1 MSVERF
7 IALRYLLS
15 KHKIN
20 FITIISIISILG
32 ITIGVAAL
40 IVVLSVFNGFSSLV
54 KNILINFDPHIKIE
68 STIPGGF
75 TQSSQI
81 ENYLRLNKNIDS
93 FSPYVNGKVVIYSNK
108 VIRIVELNGITSDS
122 TNRLSGL
129 KDNIVLGQY
138 DLSKKDF
145 PKILI
150 GLSLATS
157 LRVSVGDTLT
167 LVSPEGFENVLTLQS
182 LPLSQ
187 QFIVSGIYSSHNKEI
202 DAVKIYCDLNISQQL
217 LGYGKNIFGYEIRLK
232 DINQTNS
239 VKKELQKIIDKK
251 SMDILTWFDLH
262 KQLYSVMLIE
272 RWVAYTILSLII
284 AVATFS
290 IFGSLF
296 MTVLEKKREIGVLKS
311 LGMSNNSILK
321 IFLLEGFLIGI
332 IGAIVGSIIGI
343 GICYLQVKFKI
354 YGLDPTVYIID
365 ALPIELHSLDIILIT
380 LMAIILATL
389 AGYFPAKKAAQMLP
403 LESIKWE

>member
-20 FITIISIISILG
+20 FVTIISIISILG

-93 FSPYVNGKVVIYSNK
+93 FSPYINGKVVIYSNK

-122 TNRLSGL
+122 TNKLSGL

-145 PKILI
+145 PQILI

-182 LPLSQ
+182 LPLSK

-217 LGYGKNIFGYEIRLK
+217 LGYGKNILGYEIRLK

-239 VKKELQKIIDKK
+239 VKKELQKIIDKN

-290 IFGSLF
+290 IFSSLF

-332 IGAIVGSIIGI
+332 IGAIVGSILGI

-365 ALPIELHSLDIILIT
+365 ALPIELHSLDVILIT

-389 AGYFPAKKAAQMLP
+389 AGYFPAKKAARMLP
-403 LESIKWE
+403 IESIKWE

>member
-182 LPLSQ
+182 SPLSQ

-403 LESIKWE
+403 LELIKWE

>member
-20 FITIISIISILG
+20 FVTIISIISILG

-54 KNILINFDPHIKIE
+54 TNILINFDPHIKIE

-122 TNRLSGL
+122 TNKLSGL
-129 KDNIVLGQY
+129 KDNIVIGQY

-182 LPLSQ
+182 LPLSK

-217 LGYGKNIFGYEIRLK
+217 LGYGKNILGYEIRLK

-239 VKKELQKIIDKK
+239 VKKELQKIIDKN

-332 IGAIVGSIIGI
+332 IGAIVGSILGI

-365 ALPIELHSLDIILIT
+365 ALPIELHSLDVILIT

>member
-40 IVVLSVFNGFSSLV
+40 IVVLSVFNGFSTLV

-150 GLSLATS
+150 GLSLASS

>member
-20 FITIISIISILG
+20 FVTIISIISILG

-122 TNRLSGL
+122 TNKLSGL

-182 LPLSQ
+182 LPLSK

-217 LGYGKNIFGYEIRLK
+217 LGYGKNILGYEIRLK

-239 VKKELQKIIDKK
+239 VKKELQKIIDKN

-290 IFGSLF
+290 IFSSLF

-332 IGAIVGSIIGI
+332 IGAIVGSILGI

-365 ALPIELHSLDIILIT
+365 SLPIELHSLDVILIT

-389 AGYFPAKKAAQMLP
+389 AGYFPAKKAARMLP
-403 LESIKWE
+403 IESIKWE

>member
-1 MSVERF
+1 MSIERF

-20 FITIISIISILG
+20 FVTIISIISILG

-75 TQSSQI
+75 AQSSQI
-81 ENYLRLNKNIDS
+81 ENYLRLNQNIDS
-93 FSPYVNGKVVIYSNK
+93 FSPYVNGKVVVYSNK

-138 DLSKKDF
+138 DLSQKDF

-157 LRVSVGDTLT
+157 LRVSIGDTLT
-167 LVSPEGFENVLTLQS
+167 LVSPEGFENVLTFQS

-202 DAVKIYCDLNISQQL
+202 DAVKIYCDLNISQRL

-239 VKKELQKIIDKK
+239 VKKELRKIIDKK
-251 SMDILTWFDLH
+251 SMEILTWFDLH

-332 IGAIVGSIIGI
+332 IGAIVGSILGI

-365 ALPIELHSLDIILIT
+365 ALPIELHFVDVALII
-380 LMAIILATL
+380 LMAIVLATL
-389 AGYFPAKKAAQMLP
+389 AGYFPAKKASQTLP

>member
-403 LESIKWE
+403 LELIKWE

>member
-20 FITIISIISILG
+20 FVTIISIISILG

-54 KNILINFDPHIKIE
+54 TNILINFDPHIKIE
-68 STIPGGF
+68 STIPRGF

-122 TNRLSGL
+122 TNKLSRL

-145 PKILI
+145 PQILI

-182 LPLSQ
+182 LPLSK
-187 QFIVSGIYSSHNKEI
+187 QFVVSGIYSSHNKEI

-217 LGYGKNIFGYEIRLK
+217 LGYGKNILGYEIRLK

-239 VKKELQKIIDKK
+239 VKKELQKIIDKN

-332 IGAIVGSIIGI
+332 IGAIVGSILGI

-365 ALPIELHSLDIILIT
+365 ALPIELHSLDVILIT

-403 LESIKWE
+403 IESIKWE

>member
-108 VIRIVELNGITSDS
+108 VIRIVELNGIISDS

-150 GLSLATS
+150 GLSLASS

-284 AVATFS
+284 TVATFS

-296 MTVLEKKREIGVLKS
+296 MTVLEKKREIGVLKA

>member
-20 FITIISIISILG
+20 FVTIISIISILG

-81 ENYLRLNKNIDS
+81 ENYIRLNKNIDS

-122 TNRLSGL
+122 TNKLSGL

-145 PKILI
+145 PQILI

-182 LPLSQ
+182 LPLSK

-217 LGYGKNIFGYEIRLK
+217 LGYGKNILGYEIRLK

-239 VKKELQKIIDKK
+239 VKKELQKIIDKN

-332 IGAIVGSIIGI
+332 IGAIVGSILGI

-365 ALPIELHSLDIILIT
+365 ALPIELHSLDVILIN

-403 LESIKWE
+403 IESIKWE